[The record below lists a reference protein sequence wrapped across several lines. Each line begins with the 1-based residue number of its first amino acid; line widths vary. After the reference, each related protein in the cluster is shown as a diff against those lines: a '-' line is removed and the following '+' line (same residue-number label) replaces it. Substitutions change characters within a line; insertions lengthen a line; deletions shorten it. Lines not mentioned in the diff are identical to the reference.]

1 MNMPPDDAILA
12 LWLEDELDG
21 EDFAKVEAWAQSQPD
36 QLAMRESARKW
47 KAMINAGIPAT
58 EEPPYP
64 DFFNARIARSISQQ
78 KVQQAPEAKPANSIP
93 FWRKF
98 ALPLAAGVGMAFT
111 FWLGIHSRSIPVVES
126 IAEMTA
132 PGEMTQLADAA
143 ENLPATVYTPENGV
157 RAECFDSDAASAT
170 VVILEGLA
178 AIPKETDLTRLTAAT
193 DAPRE
198 IDSTA
203 QAELPASK
211 DPKP

>member
-98 ALPLAAGVGMAFT
+98 TLPLAAGVGMAFT

-132 PGEMTQLADAA
+132 PGEMTQLADAS

-178 AIPKETDLTRLTAAT
+178 AIPKETDLTRQTAAT

>member
-1 MNMPPDDAILA
+1 MNMPPDEATLA

-21 EDFAKVEAWAQSQPD
+21 EDFAKVEAWAQSQLD

-47 KAMINAGIPAT
+47 KAMIHSGIPAS

-78 KVQQAPEAKPANSIP
+78 KAPASPLAKPEKIVS

-98 ALPLAAGVGMAFT
+98 AQPLAACTGMAFT
-111 FWLGIHSRSIPVVES
+111 FWLGIQSRSIPVVET

-132 PGEMTQLADAA
+132 TEEMIELAEAA
-143 ENLPATVYTPENGV
+143 ETLPATVYTPVNGV
-157 RAECFDSDAASAT
+157 SAECFDSDTASAT
-170 VVILEGLA
+170 IVVLEGLA
-178 AIPKETDLTRLTAAT
+178 AIPDTADLTRQTAAVDT
-193 DAPRE
+193 PRD

-203 QAELPASK
+203 QADLPTGK
-211 DPKP
+211 EPKP

>member
-1 MNMPPDDAILA
+1 MNMPPDDAMLA

-47 KAMINAGIPAT
+47 KAMIHAGIPAT

-64 DFFNARIARSISQQ
+64 DFFNARITRSVSQQ
-78 KVQQAPEAKPANSIP
+78 KSQQAPEAKPANSIP

-132 PGEMTQLADAA
+132 PGEMTQLADAS

-178 AIPKETDLTRLTAAT
+178 AIPKETDLTRQTAAT

-203 QAELPASK
+203 HADLPASK

>member
-1 MNMPPDDAILA
+1 
-12 LWLEDELDG
+12 
-21 EDFAKVEAWAQSQPD
+21 
-36 QLAMRESARKW
+36 MRESARKW

-98 ALPLAAGVGMAFT
+98 TLPLAAGVGMAFT

-132 PGEMTQLADAA
+132 PGEMTQLADAS
-143 ENLPATVYTPENGV
+143 ENLPPTVYTPENGV

>member
-1 MNMPPDDAILA
+1 MNMPPDDAMLA

-78 KVQQAPEAKPANSIP
+78 KAQQAPEAKPANSIP

-132 PGEMTQLADAA
+132 PGEMTQLADAS
-143 ENLPATVYTPENGV
+143 ENLPPTVYTPENGV

>member
-1 MNMPPDDAILA
+1 MNMPPDDAMLA

-132 PGEMTQLADAA
+132 PGEMTQLADAS
-143 ENLPATVYTPENGV
+143 ENLPPTVYTPENGV

>member
-1 MNMPPDDAILA
+1 MNMPPDDATLA

-21 EDFAKVEAWAQSQPD
+21 EDFAKVEAWAQSQLD

-78 KVQQAPEAKPANSIP
+78 KAQDTSKAKPENILS
-93 FWRKF
+93 FWQKF
-98 ALPLAAGVGMAFT
+98 ARPLAAGLGMAFT
-111 FWLGIHSRSIPVVES
+111 FWLGIHSRSIPVVET

-132 PGEMTQLADAA
+132 TDEMIQLADAA
-143 ENLPATVYTPENGV
+143 DDLPATVYTPVSGV
-157 RAECFDSDAASAT
+157 SAECIDSETAT
-170 VVILEGLA
+170 IVVLEGLA
-178 AIPKETDLTRLTAAT
+178 AIPDETDLTRQTASSNS
-193 DAPRE
+193 PRE

-203 QAELPASK
+203 HADLPTGK
-211 DPKP
+211 EPKP

>member
-1 MNMPPDDAILA
+1 MLA

-64 DFFNARIARSISQQ
+64 DFFNTRIARSISQQ
-78 KVQQAPEAKPANSIP
+78 KAQQAPEAKPANSIP

-132 PGEMTQLADAA
+132 PGEMTQLADAS

-178 AIPKETDLTRLTAAT
+178 AIPKETDLTRQTAAT

-203 QAELPASK
+203 HAELPASK
-211 DPKP
+211 DPKR

>member
-132 PGEMTQLADAA
+132 PGEMTQLADAS
-143 ENLPATVYTPENGV
+143 ENLPPTVYTPENGV

>member
-1 MNMPPDDAILA
+1 MNMPPDDATLA

-21 EDFAKVEAWAQSQPD
+21 EDFAKVEAWAQSQLD

-78 KVQQAPEAKPANSIP
+78 KAQDTPKAKPENILS
-93 FWRKF
+93 FWHKF
-98 ALPLAAGVGMAFT
+98 ARPLAAGLGMAFT
-111 FWLGIHSRSIPVVES
+111 FWLGVHSRSIPVVET

-132 PGEMTQLADAA
+132 TDEMIQLADATDD
-143 ENLPATVYTPENGV
+143 LPATVYTPVSGV
-157 RAECFDSDAASAT
+157 SAECIDSETAT
-170 VVILEGLA
+170 IVVLEGLA
-178 AIPKETDLTRLTAAT
+178 AIPDETDLTRQTAASNS
-193 DAPRE
+193 PRE

-203 QAELPASK
+203 HADLPTGK
-211 DPKP
+211 EPKP

>member
-1 MNMPPDDAILA
+1 MNMPPDDAMLA

-47 KAMINAGIPAT
+47 KAMISAGIPAT

-78 KVQQAPEAKPANSIP
+78 KAQQAPEAKPANSIP

-132 PGEMTQLADAA
+132 PGEMTQLADAS

-157 RAECFDSDAASAT
+157 RAKCFDSDAASAT

-178 AIPKETDLTRLTAAT
+178 AIPKETDLTRQTAAT

>member
-47 KAMINAGIPAT
+47 KAMISAGIPAT

-132 PGEMTQLADAA
+132 PGEMTQLADAS
-143 ENLPATVYTPENGV
+143 ENLPPTVYTPENGV

>member
-111 FWLGIHSRSIPVVES
+111 FWLGIHSRSIPVVEL

-132 PGEMTQLADAA
+132 PGEMTQLADAS
-143 ENLPATVYTPENGV
+143 ENLPPTVYTPENGV

>member
-1 MNMPPDDAILA
+1 MNMPPDDATLA

-21 EDFAKVEAWAQSQPD
+21 EDFAKVEAWAQSQLD

-78 KVQQAPEAKPANSIP
+78 KAQDTSKAKPENILS
-93 FWRKF
+93 FWQKF
-98 ALPLAAGVGMAFT
+98 ARPLAAGLGMAFT
-111 FWLGIHSRSIPVVES
+111 FWLGIHSRSIPVVET

-132 PGEMTQLADAA
+132 TDEMIQLADATDD
-143 ENLPATVYTPENGV
+143 LPATVYTPVNGV
-157 RAECFDSDAASAT
+157 SAECIDRETAT
-170 VVILEGLA
+170 IVVLEGLA
-178 AIPKETDLTRLTAAT
+178 AIPDETDLTRQTAASNS
-193 DAPRE
+193 PRE

-203 QAELPASK
+203 HADLPTGK
-211 DPKP
+211 EPKP

>member
-132 PGEMTQLADAA
+132 PGEMTQLADAS

>member
-1 MNMPPDDAILA
+1 MNMPPDDAMLA

-132 PGEMTQLADAA
+132 PGEMTQLADAS

>member
-1 MNMPPDDAILA
+1 MNTPPDDATLA
-12 LWLEDELDG
+12 LWLEEELHG
-21 EDFAKVEAWAQSQPD
+21 AEFAEVEAWAQTQPD
-36 QLAMRESARKW
+36 QIAMRESARKW
-47 KAMINAGIPAT
+47 KAMVKSAIPAV

-64 DFFNARIARSISQQ
+64 DFFNARIARSIKQHEA
-78 KVQQAPEAKPANSIP
+78 QQAIETIAQNTVP

-98 ALPLAAGVGMAFT
+98 ALPLAACAGMAFT

-132 PGEMTQLADAA
+132 PDEMIQLADANDDPSA
-143 ENLPATVYTPENGV
+143 AIYTPENGV
-157 RAECFDSDAASAT
+157 SAECFDSDAASAT

-178 AIPKETDLTRLTAAT
+178 AIPKETDLTRQTAAT
-193 DAPRE
+193 DTPRE

-203 QAELPASK
+203 HAGLPASK

>member
-1 MNMPPDDAILA
+1 MNMPPDDAMLA

-47 KAMINAGIPAT
+47 KAMISAGIPAT

-132 PGEMTQLADAA
+132 PGEMTQLADAS
-143 ENLPATVYTPENGV
+143 ENLPPTVYTPENGV